1 MTLTFVTNLVHHH
14 QLPVADEFYRLL
26 GDDYHYISTMPLT
39 DELKRGGYDPTLDR
53 PYIIRTYLSQENMDR
68 ARQLIDNSDVVIQG
82 DAPNEWVLKRKEED
96 KVTFHNSERWLK
108 KLNIHAISPKA
119 FYYIYKHYFRFRHK
133 RTYMLCASAFTAKD
147 VHKYLCFPNRC
158 FKWGYFTVVPSKED
172 LSFIAPTANDEPTKI
187 MWCARFLKLKHPELP
202 VQLAVRLKQKGYKFQ
217 INMYGSGE
225 QLENTRVLIDKLGV
239 SDCVHLCGNLPNA
252 QILEE
257 MRKHDIFLFTSD
269 RNEGWGAVLN
279 ESMSNGCVPVASD
292 AIGSVPYLI
301 KDGENGFTFKSCSLN
316 SLENAVTTLLDNP
329 RKRAEMAAKAYHTI
343 ADVWSPRVTAE
354 RFLILAQH
362 ALDNTLNQYNITK
375 GPVSWENN

>member
-14 QLPVADEFYRLL
+14 QLPLADKFYRLL

-53 PYIIRTYLSQENMDR
+53 PYIIRTYLSQENMNK
-68 ARQLIDNSDVVIQG
+68 ARLLIDNSDVVIHG

-119 FYYIYKHYFRFRHK
+119 FYYIYKHYFRFRHM

-172 LSFIAPTANDEPTKI
+172 LSSIAPTANDEPTKI

-225 QLENTRVLIDKLGV
+225 QQDNIRALIGELGI

-301 KDGENGFTFKSCSLN
+301 KDGENGLTFKSGSLD
-316 SLENAVTTLLDNP
+316 SLEKAVTILLDNP
-329 RKRAEMAAKAYHTI
+329 KQKAEMAIKARHTI
-343 ADVWSPRVTAE
+343 ADVWSPKVAAE

-362 ALDNTLNQYNITK
+362 ALDNTLNQYSITE
-375 GPVSWENN
+375 GPASWDK

>member
-14 QLPVADEFYRLL
+14 QLPLADKFYRLL

-68 ARQLIDNSDVVIQG
+68 ARQLIDNSDVVIHG

-108 KLNIHAISPKA
+108 KLNIHAISPKTLY
-119 FYYIYKHYFRFRHK
+119 FIYKHYFRFRHK
-133 RTYMLCASAFTAKD
+133 RTYMLCASAFTAQD

-158 FKWGYFTVVPSKED
+158 FKWAYFTAVPSKED
-172 LSFIAPTANDEPTKI
+172 LSSIAHTVNDGPIKI
-187 MWCARFLKLKHPELP
+187 MWCARFLDWKHPELP

-225 QLENTRVLIDKLGV
+225 QQENTRNLIDKLGV
-239 SDCVHLCGNLPNA
+239 TDCVNLCGNLPNA

-257 MRKHDIFLFTSD
+257 MRKHDLFLFTSD

-279 ESMSNGCVPVASD
+279 ESMSNGCVPVASA

-301 KDGENGFTFKSCSLN
+301 KDGENGLTFKSGSLD
-316 SLENAVTTLLDNP
+316 SLEKAVTDLLDNP
-329 RKRAEMAAKAYHTI
+329 TQRKEMAEKAQHTI
-343 ADVWSPRVTAE
+343 ANVWSPKVAAE
-354 RFLILAQH
+354 RFITLAQH
-362 ALDNTLNQYNITK
+362 ALDNSLSRYNITE
-375 GPVSWENN
+375 GPASWEK

>member
-1 MTLTFVTNLVHHH
+1 
-14 QLPVADEFYRLL
+14 
-26 GDDYHYISTMPLT
+26 MPLT

-53 PYIIRTYLSQENMDR
+53 PYIIRTYLSQENMNK
-68 ARQLIDNSDVVIQG
+68 ARLLIDNSDVVIHG

-108 KLNIHAISPKA
+108 KINIHTFSPKA

-133 RTYMLCASAFTAKD
+133 RTYMLCASAFTAQD
-147 VHKYLCFPNRC
+147 VHRYGCFPNRC
-158 FKWGYFTVVPSKED
+158 FKWGYFTAIPSKED
-172 LSFIAPTANDEPTKI
+172 LSSIAPTANDEPTKI

-202 VQLAVRLKQKGYKFQ
+202 VQLAVRLKHEGYKFQ

-225 QLENTRVLIDKLGV
+225 QQENTRILIGKLGV

-257 MRKHDIFLFTSD
+257 MRKHYIFLFTSD

-301 KDGENGFTFKSCSLN
+301 KNGKNGLTFKSGNLD
-316 SLENAVTTLLDNP
+316 SLEEAVTALLDNP
-329 RKRAEMAAKAYHTI
+329 TQRRQMAEKARHTI
-343 ADVWSPRVTAE
+343 ADVWSPKVAAE

-362 ALDNTLNQYNITK
+362 ALDNTLNQYSITE
-375 GPVSWENN
+375 GPVSWDK

>member
-1 MTLTFVTNLVHHH
+1 MTLTFVTNLVNHH
-14 QLPVADEFYRLL
+14 QLPAADEFYKLL
-26 GDDYHYISTMPLT
+26 GNDYHYISTMPLT

-53 PYIIRTYLSQENMDR
+53 PYIIRTYLSKNNMDR
-68 ARQLIDNSDVVIQG
+68 ARQLIDESDVVIQG

-108 KLNIHAISPKA
+108 KINIHTFSPKA

-133 RTYMLCASAFTAKD
+133 RTYMLCASAFTAQD

-158 FKWGYFTVVPSKED
+158 FKWGYFTTVPQKEN
-172 LSFIAPTANDEPTKI
+172 LSAIIPTANDEPIKI

-202 VQLAVRLKQKGYKFQ
+202 VQLAVRLKHKGYKFQ
-217 INMYGSGE
+217 MNMYGSGE
-225 QLENTRVLIDKLGV
+225 QQENTRILIGKLGV

-301 KDGENGFTFKSCSLN
+301 KNGENGLTFKSGNLD
-316 SLENAVTTLLDNP
+316 SLEEAVTALLDNP
-329 RKRAEMAAKAYHTI
+329 EMRTQMALKAQHTMM
-343 ADVWSPRVTAE
+343 DVWSPRIAAE
-354 RFLILAQH
+354 RFIVLAQH
-362 ALDNTLNQYNITK
+362 ALDNTLNQYTITE
-375 GPVSWENN
+375 GPASWEE